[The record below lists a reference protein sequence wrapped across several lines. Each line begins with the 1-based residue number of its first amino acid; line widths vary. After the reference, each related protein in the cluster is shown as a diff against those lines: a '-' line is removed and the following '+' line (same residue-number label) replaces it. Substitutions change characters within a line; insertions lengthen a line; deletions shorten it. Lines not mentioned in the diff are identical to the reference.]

1 MSENDRP
8 LDRVRPL
15 RKDAARNRELLIQAA
30 RAVFAVRGFDA
41 SMDDIAHYAG
51 LGVGTAYRHFAN
63 KYELANAIFDKAVEA
78 FVDSAEDAMATPD
91 PWDAL
96 VNVIEQTLEAQT
108 ENRAMREI
116 LLGVRADESE
126 HHDTMFAPF
135 PPLFDRAKESGAVRS
150 DAEISDVRILLLM
163 LCTVTESAVEG
174 SPYLWRR
181 YLPTLLSGLRPDGA
195 PMPMA
200 AVSERALC
208 EPRVVESYGDLPDDY
223 RDQQPVLDG
232 AQLVQRY

>member
-1 MSENDRP
+1 MPQDDRP
-8 LDRVRPL
+8 DRVRPL
-15 RKDAARNRELLIQAA
+15 RKDAARNRESLIQAA

-41 SMDDIAHYAG
+41 SMDDIAHHAG

-96 VNVIEQTLEAQT
+96 VTVIEQTLEAQT

-135 PPLFDRAKESGAVRS
+135 PPLFDRAKESGAVRW
-150 DAEISDVRILLLM
+150 DAEIKDVRILLLM

-181 YLPTLLSGLRPDGA
+181 YLPTLLSGLRPDGPA
-195 PMPMA
+195 MPVV
-200 AVSERALC
+200 AVSEHALC
-208 EPRVVESYGDLPDDY
+208 ETRVVETYGDPSAER
-223 RDQQPVLDG
+223 RDQQPVTDD
-232 AQLVQRY
+232 AQLVQHY